1 MYIAPTPESIA
12 TLIGREID
20 GPITMLNLMR
30 FRAVADYGDHPDLAP
45 VTPISGEEAYDIYAN
60 LTMEHLSG
68 VGGSVLLVGSGG
80 PLLIG
85 PTEACWDRVLV
96 IQYPGLDAF
105 LTMIQNP
112 QYLEGSGHR
121 TAALEDS
128 RLLPIT

>member
-1 MYIAPTPESIA
+1 MYIAPTPESLS
-12 TLIGREID
+12 TLTSREID

-30 FRAVADYGDHPDLAP
+30 FRAVADYADRPDLAP
-45 VTPISGEEAYDIYAN
+45 VTPISGEEAYDIYAG
-60 LTMEHLSG
+60 LTMEYLSG

-85 PTEACWDRVLV
+85 PTETRWDRVLV
-96 IQYPGLDAF
+96 VQYPGLDAF

-112 QYLEGSGHR
+112 QYLEGAGHR